1 MSFKPFL
8 DTANSDPNISRHH
21 EIERLNKAINE
32 REIQIKKLIQ
42 ATIIDEKSIKLYQK
56 KINEQNQKRFL

>member
-1 MSFKPFL
+1 MEFKPFL
-8 DTANSDPNISRHH
+8 DTPNSDPNISRHH

-42 ATIIDEKSIKLYQK
+42 ASIIDEKSIKLYQK
-56 KINEQNQKRFL
+56 KINEQNQKRFI